1 VIVNHRF
8 GTTTYYRHRAPAARW
23 RALRLVLAVVT
34 LLAAAVTAGYAAR
47 SHLVHPVYGPP
58 GLGQASYRIA
68 GQDVVSSSGQQP
80 VPIASLAKVMTAYL
94 VLRDHPL
101 DGGDGSLGLTV
112 TAADVAD
119 TERRA
124 GQDESIVRVAA
135 GETLTERQAL
145 AALLLP
151 SANNVA
157 AMLARAA
164 AGSSAAFVARMNDMA
179 DALDMRHTSY
189 TDPSG
194 FDEATR
200 STAADQ
206 LVLAQQAMRLPDFA
220 ALVALPSYELPVA
233 GTVHNTNR
241 LLGREGF
248 VGIKTGSDG
257 AAGGCFMFRAHR
269 SGGDVT
275 GVVLGRSGHDLI
287 GAALQAAREL
297 VESVA

>member
-1 VIVNHRF
+1 MINGRF
-8 GTTTYYRHRAPAARW
+8 GPTTYHRHRSRAGRRW
-23 RALRLVLAVVT
+23 RALLVVLA
-34 LLAAAVTAGYAAR
+34 LLAAGGVTAGFVVR
-47 SHLVHPVYGPP
+47 NHLEHRVYGPSGP
-58 GLGQASYRIA
+58 GQTSYRIA
-68 GQDVVSSSGQQP
+68 GQHAVSSAGQQP

-101 DGGDGSLGLTV
+101 DGGDGSLDLTV
-112 TAADVAD
+112 TDDDVAD
-119 TERRA
+119 TDRRA
-124 GQDESIVRVAA
+124 AQDESIVRVAA

-164 AGSSAAFVARMNDMA
+164 DGSEAAFVARMNDTA
-179 DALDMRHTSY
+179 HALGMRHTNY

-194 FDEATR
+194 FDEGTR

-206 LVLAQQAMRLPDFA
+206 LVLAQHAMRLPEFA
-220 ALVALPSYELPVA
+220 ALVALRSYELPVA
-233 GTVHNTNR
+233 GTVHNTDT
-241 LLGREGF
+241 LLGHDGF
-248 VGIKTGSDG
+248 VGIKTGSDD

-275 GVVLGRSGHDLI
+275 GVVLGRSGHDLV
-287 GAALQAAREL
+287 AAGLDAAREL
-297 VESVA
+297 VESLA

>member
-1 VIVNHRF
+1 MNNAGF
-8 GTTTYYRHRAPAARW
+8 GTTTYYRHRRPAARRW
-23 RALRLVLAVVT
+23 RPVLVVLA
-34 LLAAAVTAGYAAR
+34 LLAAGGVTAGFAMHNR
-47 SHLVHPVYGPP
+47 LEHRVYGPP
-58 GLGQASYRIA
+58 GPGQTSYRIA

-112 TAADVAD
+112 TDDDVAD

-124 GQDESIVRVAA
+124 GRDESIVRVAA

-164 AGSSAAFVARMNDMA
+164 DGSPAAFVARMNHMA
-179 DALDMRHTSY
+179 HALGMRHTIY

-194 FDEATR
+194 FDEGTR

-206 LVLAQQAMRLPDFA
+206 LVLAQQAMRLPEFA
-220 ALVALPSYELPVA
+220 ALVALPRYELPVA
-233 GTVHNTNR
+233 GTIHNTDT
-241 LLGREGF
+241 LLGQDGF
-248 VGIKTGSDG
+248 VGIKTGSDD

-269 SGGDVT
+269 SGGDIT
-275 GVVLGRSGHDLI
+275 GVVLGRPGHDLV
-287 GAALQAAREL
+287 AAGLDAARQL
-297 VESVA
+297 VEAVA